1 MNGLPGAGSVPARA
15 STPAFPSRASFS
27 LPGMDGGEIPLTPA
41 LAEPPP
47 FADPNRQSMPGGW
60 IPPDEEP
67 ETGGAFGTLGLILA
81 AMLLASL
88 VFLGATVMMK

>member
-1 MNGLPGAGSVPARA
+1 MEAGEV
-15 STPAFPSRASFS
+15 
-27 LPGMDGGEIPLTPA
+27 PLTPA
-41 LAEPPP
+41 LADPPP

-60 IPPDEEP
+60 IPPDDEP
-67 ETGGAFGTLGLILA
+67 ESGGAFGTLGLILA